1 MIYKFTLNF
10 YTSLYLYIMMQSFW
24 TSLNA
29 KDKALFS
36 NVNGKWTHPL
46 FDNIMPW
53 VRTSNNWIPL
63 YLVLLALIIYK
74 WKKNAWKW
82 VLLAAINVGLTDQ
95 ISSSIFKPL
104 FHRLRPCAD
113 PEIMHQSRLLLDHC
127 SGGYS
132 FTSSHAANHFGI
144 AVFIVITLQP
154 LLKNYRFIFLVWAA
168 MIAYAQVYVG
178 VHFPMDVFFGALI
191 GILVGYFNGKLFL
204 KWQQ

>member
-1 MIYKFTLNF
+1 
-10 YTSLYLYIMMQSFW
+10 MMQAFW
-24 TSLNA
+24 ASLIA

-36 NVNGKWTHPL
+36 NINGKWTCSL
-46 FDNIMPW
+46 FDHIMPW
-53 VRTSNNWIPL
+53 IRTSNNWIPL
-63 YLVLLALIIYK
+63 YIVLLAYIIYK
-74 WKKNAWKW
+74 WRINAWKW
-82 VLLAAINVGLTDQ
+82 VLLALLNVGLTDQ

-127 SGGYS
+127 SGGFS

-144 AVFIVITLQP
+144 AVFIMMTLQP

-178 VHFPMDVFFGALI
+178 VHFPMDIFFGALI
-191 GILVGYFNGKLFL
+191 GIFVGYFNGKLFL
-204 KWQQ
+204 KWQQR

>member
-24 TSLNA
+24 ASLNT

-36 NVNGKWTHPL
+36 NINGKWTNPL

-53 VRTSNNWIPL
+53 VRTSNNWVPL
-63 YLVLLALIIYK
+63 YIVLLALIIYR

-113 PEIMHQSRLLLDHC
+113 PEIMYQSRLLLDHC
-127 SGGYS
+127 SGGFS

-144 AVFIVITLQP
+144 AIFIVITLQP
-154 LLKNYRFIFLVWAA
+154 ILKNYRFLFLIWAA
-168 MIAYAQVYVG
+168 LIAYAQVYVG
-178 VHFPMDVFFGALI
+178 VHYPMDILFGSMI
-191 GILVGYFNGKLFL
+191 GVIVGYVNGKIFL
-204 KWQQ
+204 KFK